1 MPRESVVADAQRH
14 ILAEVRT
21 VYGLGDV
28 KLHVLAAVQL
38 DSESGRYPVGVLDG
52 ADGCPQ
58 ALVAIWLGD
67 CDRPCSAGTKTKF
80 YKYVALVERTFT

>member
-38 DSESGRYPVGVLDG
+38 HSEADRYPVGVLDG
-52 ADGCPQ
+52 VDGCPQ
-58 ALVAIWLGD
+58 AFVAIRLGD
-67 CDRPCSAGTKTKF
+67 SDRPCSAGTKTE
-80 YKYVALVERTFT
+80 VL